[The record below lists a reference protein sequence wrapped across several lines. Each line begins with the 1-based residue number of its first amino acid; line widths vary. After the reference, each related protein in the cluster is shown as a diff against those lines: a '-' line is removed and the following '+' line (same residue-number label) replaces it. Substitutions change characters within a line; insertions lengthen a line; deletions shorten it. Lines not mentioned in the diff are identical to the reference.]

1 MACLEGR
8 NNSHA
13 IFFMILAS
21 IFVASTTIIAKILGS
36 DQYGVALNPL
46 QISHSRF
53 LFAFIFIAI
62 IFWKT
67 RSRIKKPNLRL
78 HIARTISGWVG
89 VSILFGASSLIPV
102 TDAIAINFTN
112 PIFAMLFA
120 IPFLKEKINLHRWF
134 ATFITF
140 LGAIILIRPSF
151 NLLEYEL
158 IAIISLFGAII
169 LGLEAIFVK
178 LLVKLEN
185 EIQIL
190 FINNAIGLIISS
202 LPIIFIW
209 KEPNFLQI
217 IFCISVGLFMLCGQF
232 CFLKALK
239 RGDVSFVVP
248 FFYNT
253 LIFVIIFDY
262 FIFNDF
268 PDRISLI
275 GSIAIVIGGI
285 INFYEKRKTI

>member
-1 MACLEGR
+1 MVFLEGR
-8 NNSHA
+8 HNLQA
-13 IFFMILAS
+13 IVFMMFAS
-21 IFVASTTIIAKILGS
+21 AFVASTTIIAKILGS
-36 DQYGVALNPL
+36 DKFGIALNPL

-53 LFAFIFIAI
+53 LFAFMFIAI
-62 IFWKT
+62 IFWTT
-67 RSRIKKPNLRL
+67 RSRIKKPNIRL
-78 HIARTISGWVG
+78 HILRTVSGWVG

-102 TDAIAINFTN
+102 SDAIAINFTN

-151 NLLEYEL
+151 NLFEYEP
-158 IAIISLFGAII
+158 IALISLFGAII
-169 LGLEAIFVK
+169 LGLEAILIK

-185 EIQIL
+185 QIQIL

-209 KEPNFLQI
+209 KEPSVLQI
-217 IFCISVGLFMLCGQF
+217 ILCLFVGLFMLLGQF
-232 CFLKALK
+232 CFLEALK

-262 FIFNDF
+262 FIFNDL
-268 PDRISLI
+268 PDDISLI
-275 GSIAIVIGGI
+275 GSFAIIIGGI
-285 INFYEKRKTI
+285 INFYGKRKKF